1 MTDQQLTAIALP
13 IDQVH
18 PDPKQPRRLLPRD
31 LADAF
36 ASGTPVSEILAQLHA
51 RAQKNKWVREKLQ
64 KLDGLADSIATDGL
78 YQPIRVIQGQE
89 NQYHIEQGERRW
101 WAHHLLLA
109 RGDERFREILAFVLS
124 SETSDSTKLRRQ
136 VGENI
141 HRSDFTAIELARA
154 MADRINEIIFAE
166 PQLTRREAERRV
178 GKENGMSDRRVR
190 QFLALLTL
198 APQVQELAQEARVSE
213 SSLRS
218 LVGIKEPER
227 QIAVLRHL
235 ISAPRKKPRSVAR
248 KKNGKKASETARSR
262 RTKRAVNNDKAA
274 RQWAVDRI
282 VSLGRTLQGQQYDV
296 LERELRKRVSRKE
309 SDRNAIICLRDVI
322 EDGLKQAAR
331 KKPARTNRDEESRE

>member
-36 ASGTPVSEILAQLHA
+36 TSGTPVSEILAQLRA
-51 RAQKNKWVREKLQ
+51 RAQKNKWIREKLQ
-64 KLDGLADSIATDGL
+64 KLDGLADSIAADGL
-78 YQPIRVIQGQE
+78 YQPIRVIQEQE
-89 NQYHIEQGERRW
+89 NQYRIEQGERRW

-109 RGDERFREILAFVLS
+109 RGDERFRHILAFVIS
-124 SETSDSTKLRRQ
+124 SETSNSTKLRRQ
-136 VGENI
+136 IGENI

-154 MADRINEIIFAE
+154 IADRIGEIIAAE

-178 GKENGMSDRRVR
+178 GKENRMSDRRVR

-227 QIAVLRHL
+227 QMAALRRL
-235 ISAPRKKPRSVAR
+235 NSAPRKNPRSVAR
-248 KKNGKKASETARSR
+248 KKNGKKASETQRSR
-262 RTKRAVNNDKAA
+262 RTKRAVNDAKAA
-274 RQWAVDRI
+274 GKRKVDRI
-282 VSLGRTLQGQQYDV
+282 VSLGRALLGQRHESI
-296 LERELRKRVSRKE
+296 EREMRKRVSQSE
-309 SDRNAIICLRDVI
+309 SDRNSITCMRDVI
-322 EDGLKQAAR
+322 ANGLKQAAR
-331 KKPARTNRDEESRE
+331 KKPTRTHRDEESRK